1 MDGSPG
7 QRVGLWSWW
16 SGGRLK
22 TQGFTGC
29 FVFLAEFMGVFLGER
44 FMVPSGK
51 LT

>member
-22 TQGFTGC
+22 TQGFT
-29 FVFLAEFMGVFLGER
+29 VFRVFAELMGVFLGER
-44 FMVPSGK
+44 FMVNMGK
-51 LT
+51 HG